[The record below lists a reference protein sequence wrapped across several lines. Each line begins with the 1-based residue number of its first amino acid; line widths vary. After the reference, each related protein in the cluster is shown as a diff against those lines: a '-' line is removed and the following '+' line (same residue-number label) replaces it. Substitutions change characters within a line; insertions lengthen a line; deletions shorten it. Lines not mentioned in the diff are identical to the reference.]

1 MRLFLAGDVNLMGV
15 TDPSSPF
22 TRVRDHFHAADL
34 AFLNLECSLHVPTG
48 HSAENE
54 GFFVDPEV
62 GVTVLKDARVAAVGL
77 ANNVTYG
84 EDSITATLQRLD
96 LAGIAHTGAG
106 ADRVAARAPAIVERN
121 GVRFGFLQRTS
132 VYWPTNHEAA
142 KSAAGVAVI
151 RGHTAYRVR
160 AHKERPDIPPMNR
173 PGIPP
178 EVVTWADPKYL
189 DELRKDIVS
198 LRAEVDIVVV
208 SCHWG
213 LWKDVLGYMTEI
225 AHTAIDSGADIVMG
239 HGPHF
244 FLPVEV
250 YQGKPILYG
259 MGSFSFHTGH
269 GGRKHGDWVGLM
281 GELEFGPARDLAE
294 VKLRFVRHNDENE
307 TVPSRLVDE
316 GEALEEIIQASAT
329 RGAQLVPDGDHIRI
343 DLTGSR
349 GSEEDA

>member
-1 MRLFLAGDVNLMGV
+1 MRLLLAGDVNLMGV
-15 TDPSSPF
+15 TDPLSPF
-22 TRVRDHFHAADL
+22 ARVRDRFHAADL
-34 AFLNLECSLHVPTG
+34 AFLNLECSLHIPTG
-48 HSAENE
+48 HSVENE

-62 GVTVLKDARVAAVGL
+62 GIAALKDAEVAGVGL

-84 EDSITATLQRLD
+84 ELPIAATLERLD
-96 LAGIAHTGAG
+96 EAGIAHTGAG
-106 ADRVAARAPAIVERN
+106 ADRAAARAPAIVERS
-121 GVRFGFLQRTS
+121 GLRVGFLQRTS

-142 KSAAGVAVI
+142 RSAAGVAVI

-178 EVVTWADPKYL
+178 EVITWADPKYL
-189 DELRKDIVS
+189 DDLRDDIKALRKQ
-198 LRAEVDIVVV
+198 VDIVVV

-213 LWKDVLGYMTEI
+213 LWKEVLGYMTEI
-225 AHTAIDSGADIVMG
+225 AHTAINSGADIVMG

-250 YQGKPILYG
+250 YKGKPILYG

-281 GELEFGPARDLAE
+281 AEIEFSSGGSLADLQ
-294 VKLRFVRHNDENE
+294 LQFVRHNDENE
-307 TVPSRLVDE
+307 TVPSLLAAESEAQAELVRESAKLGAHLTPNGNLMRLDH
-316 GEALEEIIQASAT
+316 AASE
-329 RGAQLVPDGDHIRI
+329 RPQ
-343 DLTGSR
+343 
-349 GSEEDA
+349 DAD